1 MISGVNMVFLIGLLL
16 AVILV
21 GSTAY
26 LCYNWGYQD
35 GVKSGSWES
44 VLARAER
51 VNKAAVGKGSNLN
64 L

>member
-1 MISGVNMVFLIGLLL
+1 MMFIIVLLL

-21 GSTAY
+21 GVTGY

-44 VLARAER
+44 VVARAEKI
-51 VNKAAVGKGSNLN
+51 NATDSGNLN

>member
-1 MISGVNMVFLIGLLL
+1 MFIIVLLL

-21 GSTAY
+21 GVTGY

-35 GVKSGSWES
+35 GVKSGSWDS

-51 VNKAAVGKGSNLN
+51 IHATDDGKLN

>member
-1 MISGVNMVFLIGLLL
+1 MIFVIVLLL

-21 GSTAY
+21 GTTGY

-35 GVKSGSWES
+35 GVKAGEWDS
-44 VLARAER
+44 VLARTA
-51 VNKAAVGKGSNLN
+51 KANAADNGDLN